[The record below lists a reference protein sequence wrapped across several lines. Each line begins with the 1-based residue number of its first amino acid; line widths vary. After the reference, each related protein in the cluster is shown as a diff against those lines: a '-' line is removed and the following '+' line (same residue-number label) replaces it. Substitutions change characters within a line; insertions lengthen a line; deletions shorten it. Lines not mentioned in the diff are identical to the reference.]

1 MLLEVLRRRL
11 VLDAVVVV
19 ALALAVVEASLALVR
34 RALADSNV
42 LGVLETEPREVLD
55 ALRLRRGEQ
64 QRLAAARQVRD
75 DGVERGGKAHVEDP
89 VRLVEYEQ
97 LEVVALKSERLVHV
111 LQQPSGCGDE
121 DVHPRQ
127 ALLLVLE
134 VLAADDQSGRE
145 LVLVPYLAQDLE
157 DLDRLMYRGLGSVA
171 HFF

>member
-1 MLLEVLRRRL
+1 MLFR
-11 VLDAVVVV
+11 
-19 ALALAVVEASLALVR
+19 S
-34 RALADSNV
+34 
-42 LGVLETEPREVLD
+42 
-55 ALRLRRGEQ
+55 
-64 QRLAAARQVRD
+64 
-75 DGVERGGKAHVEDP
+75 
-89 VRLVEYEQ
+89 
-97 LEVVALKSERLVHV
+97 LVHV